1 MSHLHGNVAR
11 EHAKAGFPFENG
23 LWDNDDFCTMPAPDL
38 TRGISLH
45 LERSSKLLFFLG
57 LVFFLASAHDSAASW
72 KAGVAKVEIT
82 PEQPVRLSG
91 YGSRTKAH
99 EGVEM
104 PLFAKALALTWAEE
118 PPLVML
124 TVDNCGV
131 PAALRSEV
139 LARVNQAGWK
149 LADARFSLHSS
160 HTHCAPALPGMLPFL
175 FGQPMTAEEEK
186 AVQQYGTF
194 LVAKMTDVVIAALN
208 QQSLAEVAW
217 GQGKVG
223 FAMNRRL
230 PTEAGFINAP
240 NFNGPVDHALPVLRV
255 RSPAG
260 DLKAVLTSYACHC
273 TTLSLNKT
281 HPDWAGWAQR
291 ELEFRY
297 PGAVALTAIGCGAD
311 QNPYPRR
318 ELEHARLHG
327 CSLAAEAAKV
337 IASDLQPVV
346 GPVACA
352 VQEVML
358 PYDTLPDQAEWQARA
373 QDKNPW
379 TARHARHFLS
389 LLQRGEKPP
398 AALAYTVQAWTF
410 GQGLLMINLPGEVV
424 VDYGLRFKRAFDAK
438 RTWVNAY
445 TNDVPCYIPSQ
456 RVWQEG
462 GYEAAGAMVYYG
474 RPTRFATGIEDIIA
488 RAVSSL
494 VPPAFRASSN

>member
-1 MSHLHGNVAR
+1 
-11 EHAKAGFPFENG
+11 
-23 LWDNDDFCTMPAPDL
+23 MPASDL
-38 TRGISLH
+38 TSEQSLR
-45 LERSSKLLFFLG
+45 LECSSNLFFSLG
-57 LVFFLASAHDSAASW
+57 LVFFLASLHVSEAGW
-72 KAGVAKVEIT
+72 KAGAAKVEIT
-82 PEQPVRLSG
+82 PEHPVRLSG
-91 YGSRTKAH
+91 YGSRTQAH

-104 PLFAKALALTWAEE
+104 PIFAKALALTWAEE
-118 PPLVML
+118 SPVVML

-131 PAALRSEV
+131 PAALRREV
-139 LARVNQAGWK
+139 LERVNQAGWK

-160 HTHCAPALPGMLPFL
+160 HTHCAPALPGLLTFL
-175 FGQPMTAEEEK
+175 FGQPMTAEEES
-186 AVQQYGTF
+186 AVQQYGAF
-194 LVAKMTDVVIAALN
+194 LVAKMTDVVVTALN
-208 QQSLAEVAW
+208 RQSPAAVAW

-273 TTLSLNKT
+273 TTLSLNKI

-318 ELEHARLHG
+318 ELEHAKLHG
-327 CSLAAEAAKV
+327 CSLAAEAARV
-337 IASDLQPVV
+337 IASELKPVV

-352 VQEVML
+352 TQEVML
-358 PYDTLPDQAEWQARA
+358 PYDTLPNEADWQTRA
-373 QDKNPW
+373 QDKNPS

-389 LLQRGEKPP
+389 LMQRGEKPP
-398 AALAYTVQAWTF
+398 VALPYAVQTWVF

-424 VDYGLRFKRAFDAK
+424 VDYGLRFKREFDAK

-494 VPPAFRASSN
+494 VPAAFRVSSN